1 MRFLSLKVFIC
12 LFNLFF
18 LIWKIHNWCLKPS
31 FWIIEA
37 YFLSK
42 SVVIAFLFL
51 FAVDSLK
58 NFSTVVSSSV
68 S

>member
-1 MRFLSLKVFIC
+1 M
-12 LFNLFF
+12 
-18 LIWKIHNWCLKPS
+18 HNWCLKPS
-31 FWIIEA
+31 FGIIEE

>member
-12 LFNLFF
+12 LFNLF
-18 LIWKIHNWCLKPS
+18 LVWKIHNWCLKPS
-31 FWIIEA
+31 FWIIEV

>member
-1 MRFLSLKVFIC
+1 MY
-12 LFNLFF
+12 NL
-18 LIWKIHNWCLKPS
+18 CLKPS
-31 FWIIEA
+31 FGIIEE

-51 FAVDSLK
+51 FAVDFLK

>member
-1 MRFLSLKVFIC
+1 M
-12 LFNLFF
+12 
-18 LIWKIHNWCLKPS
+18 HNCCLKHS
-31 FWIIEA
+31 FEIIKE

-51 FAVDSLK
+51 FTVDSLK
-58 NFSTVVSSSV
+58 NFSTVFLSSV